1 MKNKLILAILGF
13 FLLFIILFCSPQ
25 LINVENGWEKLGAIL
40 TTILVIYTII
50 SFFILRIDFVSIQ
63 FFVFAFLIVFHLGNV
78 IVVGFSSTTIEY
90 ANNLM
95 VYRYGGDTYTG
106 LAIVYSLLFSL
117 FYTLGIILFHKPC
130 KKSSRNY
137 YLSDLEQMHLF
148 RCGLIFFVISIIPS
162 LYVLYIASTTKSS
175 DGYAAIYYVDY
186 SFHGIP
192 IGFLTN
198 FLFPSIIMLI
208 LGSINKKKRFF
219 SIAIMAILYYALEM
233 FLTGRRADGFLPVLV
248 IILVIE
254 KYYPIKK
261 KIPLLILG
269 YLSISAL
276 TYIAK
281 TRSSGGTIADI
292 ITGYFNYLIRFDSIS
307 DFLLEAGGTIR
318 SPLLIIKSMDQ
329 IPNYRLGLTYAL
341 GPIAALLNGLRIT
354 GALRDYL
361 SFDYFLTNGEAAM
374 LSASQAEFMGGSCIA
389 EAYFNFGFFAPI
401 VGFILA
407 FSIQLLSKDK
417 KNMPILSLFTF
428 VCFYWLLRYIRGYYT
443 EMFWIL
449 SYTFIAI
456 SALFYSTFRS
466 KKHGKSHFYCAH
478 KINV

>member
-13 FLLFIILFCSPQ
+13 FLLFIILFCSSK
-25 LINVENGWEKLGAIL
+25 LINVENGWERLGAIL
-40 TTILVIYTII
+40 TTILVLYTII
-50 SFFILRIDFVSIQ
+50 SFSVLRINFVSIQ
-63 FFVFAFLIVFHLGNV
+63 FFVFAFLIVFHLGN
-78 IVVGFSSTTIEY
+78 IIIVGFSTTTISYIE
-90 ANNLM
+90 NLM
-95 VYRYGGDTYTG
+95 IYRYGGDTYSG
-106 LAIVYSLLFSL
+106 LAIFYSLLFSL

-130 KKSSRNY
+130 KKPSRNY

-186 SFHGIP
+186 SFHGFS

-208 LGSINKKKRFF
+208 LGSINRKKRFF
-219 SIAIMAILYYALEM
+219 IMSFLAILYYALEM
-233 FLTGRRADGFLPVLV
+233 FLTGRRGDGFLPVLV
-248 IILVIE
+248 IILLVE
-254 KYYPIKK
+254 AFYPIKRK
-261 KIPLLILG
+261 LLLLVLG

-276 TYIAK
+276 SYIAQ
-281 TRSSGGTIADI
+281 TRSSGGTFIDI
-292 ITGYFNYLIRFDSIS
+292 IVGYLKYLVRFDAIS

-361 SFDYFLTNGEAAM
+361 SFDYFLTNGEAAI
-374 LSASQAEFMGGSCIA
+374 LSASQADFMGGSCIA
-389 EAYFNFGFFAPI
+389 EAYFNFGIFAPL
-401 VGFILA
+401 VGFA
-407 FSIQLLSKDK
+407 FAYFMQRFSRNK
-417 KNMPILSLFTF
+417 KNKPISLLFTF
-428 VCFYWLLRYIRGYYT
+428 VCFYWVLRFVRGYYM

-449 SYTFIAI
+449 SYTFVSIFVF
-456 SALFYSTFRS
+456 FYLMHGFT
-466 KKHGKSHFYCAH
+466 KHREQSLSFD
-478 KINV
+478 